1 MKNYFLQQRS
11 QRNQAGN
18 TKCCKGFG
26 AVVSLGRL
34 VGMGHAVG
42 LRRDAFGLIEV
53 LVAMAISSILMIASV
68 HVSLQSVKVVQK
80 NELKDQSSDI
90 LISSLEISRSPVDFD
105 IDSLLGKAQEGYFR
119 LDRDIQSNEINIVE
133 ANQAF
138 QGELNSCDESSEY
151 LVSLPNEDALPM
163 CNQIIIEEY
172 SQEGIKR
179 TFRVKSVVVYEYL
192 SDVFID
198 ELISYRTELIN

>member
-1 MKNYFLQQRS
+1 MKSYLIGKNNNS
-11 QRNQAGN
+11 GN
-18 TKCCKGFG
+18 TKSCK
-26 AVVSLGRL
+26 
-34 VGMGHAVG
+34 
-42 LRRDAFGLIEV
+42 AFGLVEV

-105 IDSLLGKAQEGYFR
+105 INSLLGNAQEGYFK
-119 LDRDIQSNEINIVE
+119 LERDIQTNEINIVE
-133 ANQAF
+133 ANQTF

-151 LVSLPNEDALPM
+151 LVNLPDENALPM
-163 CNQIIIEEY
+163 CNQVIIEEY
-172 SQEGIKR
+172 SKEGIRR
-179 TFRVKSVVVYEYL
+179 TFKVKSIVVYEYL
-192 SDVFID
+192 AEVFID